1 MMRQG
6 DEPKSKPTSTL
17 LTSVELCAGAGGQ
30 AQGLEAADIE
40 HSVLIEIDRHA
51 CATLRLNR
59 PAWKVIEGDLRDF
72 DARPYVG
79 ADLVTGGLPCP
90 PYSVAGKQLGPAD
103 DRDLFGHG
111 MRVIDEVR
119 PSGAMLEN
127 VKGILSPKFE
137 QVRTDIRNQL
147 KKLGFVVDWRLL
159 NAADYGVSQLRP
171 RVIFVAL
178 PQRAAEHFRWPVPQ
192 PWSAPTVGDLLVDLM
207 AARGWEKAGEWAAVA
222 DNIAPTLV
230 GGSKLHGGAD
240 LGPTR
245 ARRAWSLLGV
255 DGRGLADDVPPP
267 GFNGVPRLT
276 WRMATRIQGFPDSW
290 MFSGGKTAIYR
301 QIGNAFPP
309 PVAEAVGTAIK
320 AALDAAAATSLP
332 RRTAK
337 AKKSPVRTA

>member
-1 MMRQG
+1 
-6 DEPKSKPTSTL
+6 

-30 AQGLEAADIE
+30 AQGLENADIE
-40 HSVLIEIDRHA
+40 HVALVEIDRHA
-51 CATLRLNR
+51 CATLRMNR
-59 PAWKVIEGDLRDF
+59 PAWNVLEMDVRAF
-72 DARPYVG
+72 DGRPFRG

-90 PYSVAGKQLGPAD
+90 PYSIAGKQLGPMD

-119 PSGAMLEN
+119 PAGAMLEN

-137 QVRTDIRNQL
+137 DVRQNLRVAL
-147 KKLGFVVDWRLL
+147 RKLGFVVDWRLL
-159 NAADYGVSQLRP
+159 NAADFGVSQLRP
-171 RVIFVAL
+171 RAIFVAL
-178 PQRAAEHFRWPVPQ
+178 PARAAEHFRWPVPH

-207 AARGWEKAGEWAAVA
+207 SSKGWERAGDWAAGA
-222 DNIAPTLV
+222 DDIAPTLV

-245 ARRAWSLLGV
+245 ARKAWAALGV

-276 WRMATRIQGFPDSW
+276 WRMAARIQGFPDSW
-290 MFSGGKTAIYR
+290 KFSGGKTAIYR

-309 PVAEAVGTAIK
+309 PVAEAVGRSVK
-320 AALDAAAATSLP
+320 AAMDAAAAGSLP
-332 RRTAK
+332 RRQLRA
-337 AKKSPVRTA
+337 ASKKVTTTG